1 MIQFAKP
8 DITSAEILKVES
20 TLKSGWLTGGPK
32 VAAFAMEV
40 ANQSGTDHAVCYDS
54 CTAAMEMS
62 LRALGIGP
70 GDDVITTPYTYSA
83 TAEVIRNVGAKI
95 VFCDLKPGTFEMD
108 YGKLPELITERTK
121 AVIPVDYGGVPCRY
135 GDLFQAIS
143 SKASLYHPSTPLQK
157 SIGRVAVVADAA
169 HSFGASYEGYPV
181 GCVADFTCFSFHVL
195 KPITTG
201 GEGGAVVWRDFDN
214 IDNDLLERRLALLG
228 DHGQTGKN
236 ISGIHG
242 REWEY
247 DIALF
252 GYNHIMTDVD
262 AAAGL
267 GQLDRMKELYSAREA
282 LTKLYYLNLPGS
294 VEAALQHFGK
304 DYTSSMHLFPIRIPE
319 AGENERNRVFA
330 SLLDDGICC
339 NVHYKPLPM
348 FTAYIREGFDIQ
360 DYPVAYDTY
369 KNLITLP
376 YHTHMTVDDVERV
389 CAAVERAV
397 KAL

>member
-1 MIQFAKP
+1 MIPFAKP
-8 DITSAEILKVES
+8 DITLNEIHRVES
-20 TLKSGWLTGGPK
+20 TLESGWLTSGPK
-32 VAAFAMEV
+32 RAEFTLEV
-40 ANQSGTDHAVCYDS
+40 IRHSGADCAVCYDS

-62 LRALGIGP
+62 LRILGIGP
-70 GDDVITTPYTYSA
+70 GDEVITTPYTYSA
-83 TAEVIRNVGAKI
+83 TAEVIRNVGAKT

-108 YGKLPELITERTK
+108 YDKLPDLITERTK
-121 AVIPVDYGGVPCRY
+121 AVMPVDFGGIPCRY
-135 GDLFQAIS
+135 TDLFQAIS

-181 GCVADFTCFSFHVL
+181 GSVADFTCFSFHVL

-201 GEGGAVVWRDFDN
+201 GEGGAVVWRDFDG
-214 IDNDLLERRLALLG
+214 IDSSRLERELSLLG

-236 ISGIHG
+236 IHGIHG

-267 GQLDRMKELYSAREA
+267 GQIARMDELTRTREN
-282 LTKLYYLNLPGS
+282 LTKMYYKCLPGC
-294 VEAALQHFGK
+294 VEAGLQHFGEG
-304 DYTSSMHLFPIRIPE
+304 YTSSMHLFPIRIPG
-319 AGENERNRVFA
+319 AGETERNQVFA
-330 SLLDDGICC
+330 KMIDAGINC
-339 NVHYKPLPM
+339 NVHFKPLPM
-348 FTAYIREGFDIQ
+348 FTAYIRDGFDIQ

-376 YHTHMTVDDVERV
+376 YHTHMTADDVERV
-389 CAAVERAV
+389 CKTLEKAVL
-397 KAL
+397 AL

>member
-32 VAAFAMEV
+32 VSAFAMEV
-40 ANQSGTDHAVCYDS
+40 ANQSGADHAVCYDS

-70 GDDVITTPYTYSA
+70 GDEVITTPYTYSA

-181 GCVADFTCFSFHVL
+181 GCVADFTCFI
-195 KPITTG
+195 K
-201 GEGGAVVWRDFDN
+201 EGKLPLVH
-214 IDNDLLERRLALLG
+214 LG
-228 DHGQTGKN
+228 SRK
-236 ISGIHG
+236 
-242 REWEY
+242 
-247 DIALF
+247 
-252 GYNHIMTDVD
+252 
-262 AAAGL
+262 
-267 GQLDRMKELYSAREA
+267 MKE
-282 LTKLYYLNLPGS
+282 
-294 VEAALQHFGK
+294 AAKQ
-304 DYTSSMHLFPIRIPE
+304 
-319 AGENERNRVFA
+319 
-330 SLLDDGICC
+330 
-339 NVHYKPLPM
+339 
-348 FTAYIREGFDIQ
+348 
-360 DYPVAYDTY
+360 
-369 KNLITLP
+369 TL
-376 YHTHMTVDDVERV
+376 
-389 CAAVERAV
+389 
-397 KAL
+397 